1 MIADE
6 LSNMINSCCEMKKRL
21 PQIPLPVL
29 LINTELSDSD
39 ADEICDFLSD
49 AGAITFSG
57 VTDRI
62 FISDADSMQIRDMFC
77 LAQGRFEKFSGC
89 VFVRC
94 PSEQWGDSLKTLIS
108 EVRNNDCFC
117 VIYGVRSKKR
127 FEKISD
133 RISPLCRFESLYI
146 LPNRE
151 KIVKMAE
158 SLMPRPLLLGTEKE
172 FVNTAA
178 KWLEKNAGDIP
189 LDLAAEEI
197 VYQMLK
203 NSANPSI
210 EMLLTES
217 RFFTVMSKKKQAIGF
232 DAR

>member
-1 MIADE
+1 MIAEISD
-6 LSNMINSCCEMKKRL
+6 MINSCCEIKKRL

-29 LINTELSDSD
+29 LINNTELSDSD
-39 ADEICDFLSD
+39 ADEICDFLRNT
-49 AGAITFSG
+49 GAITFSG

-108 EVRNNDCFC
+108 DVRNNDCFC

-133 RISPLCRFESLYI
+133 RISPLCRLESLYI
-146 LPNRE
+146 LPSRE
-151 KIVKMAE
+151 KIVKKAE
-158 SLMPRPLLLGTEKE
+158 SLMPRPLSVTEME
-172 FVNTAA
+172 FVNTVA
-178 KWLEKNAGDIP
+178 KFVEENAENAP
-189 LDLAAEEI
+189 VDLAAEEI
-197 VYQMLK
+197 VYQIAK
-203 NSANPSI
+203 NGTKSI

>member
-133 RISPLCRFESLYI
+133 RISPLCRLESLYI
-146 LPNRE
+146 LPNRK

-158 SLMPRPLLLGTEKE
+158 SLMPRPLSVTEME

-217 RFFTVMSKKKQAIGF
+217 RFFSVMSKKKQAIGF

>member
-1 MIADE
+1 MIAEISD
-6 LSNMINSCCEMKKRL
+6 MINSCCEIKKRL

-29 LINTELSDSD
+29 LVNTEIID
-39 ADEICDFLSD
+39 ADTDEICDLLSD
-49 AGAITFSG
+49 TGAITFSG

-62 FISDADSMQIRDMFC
+62 FISGEGEDSMQIRDMFC

-133 RISPLCRFESLYI
+133 RISPLCRLESLYI
-146 LPNRE
+146 LPSRE
-151 KIVKMAE
+151 KIVKKAE
-158 SLMPRPLLLGTEKE
+158 RLMPRPLSVTEME

-178 KWLEKNAGDIP
+178 KWLEENAENAP
-189 LDLAAEEI
+189 VDLAAEEI
-197 VYQMLK
+197 VYQIAK
-203 NSANPSI
+203 NGTKSI

-217 RFFTVMSKKKQAIGF
+217 RFFAVMSKKKQAIGF